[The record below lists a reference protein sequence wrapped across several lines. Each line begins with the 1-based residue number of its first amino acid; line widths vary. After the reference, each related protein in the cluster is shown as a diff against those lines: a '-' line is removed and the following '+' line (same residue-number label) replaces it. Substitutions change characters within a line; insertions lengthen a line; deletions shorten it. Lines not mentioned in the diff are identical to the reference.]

1 MKKLHRSNAD
11 KIIWG
16 VCGGLGEYFQI
27 DSVIIRILFVLMLF
41 AGGTGFFLY
50 IVLAIM
56 MPSSLKENDIIEER
70 KEEKSKLKMFLG
82 ILLALVG
89 LCIML
94 NIIFGFNI
102 FSFVDWRVILSL
114 FLILIGLKII
124 FENEKQ

>member
-1 MKKLHRSNAD
+1 MKKLNRSNTD

-56 MPSSLKENDIIEER
+56 MPSSLKENDIVEER

>member
-1 MKKLHRSNAD
+1 MKKLNRSNTD

-56 MPSSLKENDIIEER
+56 MPSSLKENDIVEER
-70 KEEKSKLKMFLG
+70 KVKIFLG

-102 FSFVDWRVILSL
+102 FSFVDWRMILSL